1 MSLHAYV
8 AHITGKL
15 LFYVCQ
21 FSEAW
26 VEVVLPLNGDGI
38 IETIWGQ
45 TKLDLP
51 TITPSFCGSNHQEY
65 LCGFPLSQLGKNTPL
80 SESVEIDRGIDG

>member
-1 MSLHAYV
+1 MSLHTYV

-38 IETIWGQ
+38 IETIWGH
-45 TKLDLP
+45 TKLDYQP
-51 TITPSFCGSNHQEY
+51 
-65 LCGFPLSQLGKNTPL
+65 
-80 SESVEIDRGIDG
+80 

>member
-1 MSLHAYV
+1 MSLRTYL
-8 AHITGKL
+8 AHIVGKL
-15 LFYVCQ
+15 LFYFCQ
-21 FSEAW
+21 FSDPL

-38 IETIWGQ
+38 IETIWGH

-65 LCGFPLSQLGKNTPL
+65 LCGFHQSQLGKNTPL

>member
-1 MSLHAYV
+1 MGRSGIASKWGWDYRDHLG
-8 AHITGKL
+8 AHQIG
-15 LFYVCQ
+15 
-21 FSEAW
+21 
-26 VEVVLPLNGDGI
+26 
-38 IETIWGQ
+38 
-45 TKLDLP
+45 LP